1 MPGGPESVILAAG
14 TIFQGDASTNL
25 GRPLGQT
32 DLHLFH
38 LPDEAVADQFDS
50 PRKLPVERCCEP
62 VWKIAFRL
70 ATSRY
75 NAWLSAKKWVTGFS
89 Q

>member
-1 MPGGPESVILAAG
+1 MTRVDVRQHRCRAGPELVILAAG

-32 DLHLFH
+32 DLHLFQ

-50 PRKLPVERCCEP
+50 PMKVAR
-62 VWKIAFRL
+62 
-70 ATSRY
+70 
-75 NAWLSAKKWVTGFS
+75 
-89 Q
+89 